1 MSQKILLQTILRL
14 QDQIKTGAANFMDV
28 SAEYLKSTGNFLD
41 GSLKNVALEEIN
53 KLAPSNVEDLSVIR
67 TENFRT
73 SPQGEG
79 IMSKYTSTDL
89 PAAEQDAIM
98 DNFLKGADRTYA
110 KFVDDAL
117 VDLQNAS
124 PSEQKEMIK
133 AIIGRK
139 GTFKY
144 LEDADAKKLLNSV
157 EPIDFGQNIKGIYD
171 EAQGPGAGDAMVEAL
186 KSPGAKKSKEIME
199 EALGV
204 TLRGDETFGEL
215 MEMKN
220 ALKTKEADQ
229 GLGSLYPKGGLSE
242 EIKRDDLA
250 GFMREMRKAGI
261 KNEDVMDVAK
271 ITDVA
276 EGKRAATT
284 LARAVDM
291 GADTKIKQEFLS
303 ELDEKI
309 MDNGP
314 RYFQEEFQGYD
325 SYGELIESKG
335 RMIRNGIVDDLEE
348 LGVDDQKVTRIIR
361 YANDVAKR
369 NPYQP
374 EAYIEAI
381 KQDLEASNIKYDM
394 SFWENYISKIL
405 ELSAKPATR
414 FAGGGLV

>member
-14 QDQIKTGAANFMDV
+14 QDEIKTGAANFMDV
-28 SAEYLKSTGNFLD
+28 SAAYLRDSGDFLD

-53 KLAPSNVEDLSVIR
+53 KIAPSNVSS
-67 TENFRT
+67 FPAT
-73 SPQGEG
+73 SGQG
-79 IMSKYTSTDL
+79 IMSKYKNATDDI
-89 PAAEQDAIM
+89 PAAEQDVIL
-98 DNFLKGADRTYA
+98 DNFMKGADRTYA

-117 VDLQNAS
+117 IDLQNAS

-144 LEDADAKKLLNSV
+144 LDTADAKKLLNSV
-157 EPIDFGQNIKGIYD
+157 DNPTVGT
-171 EAQGPGAGDAMVEAL
+171 V
-186 KSPGAKKSKEIME
+186 SP
-199 EALGV
+199 
-204 TLRGDETFGEL
+204 LRGDESFDEL
-215 MEMKN
+215 LD
-220 ALKTKEADQ
+220 LKKAEDLKEKAKTGNTEFDEILDAEFKKAFAKKESKE
-229 GLGSLYPKGGLSE
+229 GLGSLYPKTKFPNADFGKNLTS
-242 EIKRDDLA
+242 KRTDLA
-250 GFMREMRKAGI
+250 GFMKEMRKAGI

-284 LARAVDM
+284 LARAADM

-303 ELDEKI
+303 DLDEKV
-309 MDNGP
+309 MNNGP

-325 SYGELIESKG
+325 SYGELIQTESSK
-335 RMIRNGIVDDLEE
+335 IRNAIVDDLET
-348 LGVDDQKVTRIIR
+348 LGVDEQKLTNILT
-361 YANDVAKR
+361 YSNDVAKK

-374 EAYIEAI
+374 EAFIESI
-381 KQDLEASNIKYDM
+381 KQELEMNNIKYDM

-405 ELSAKPATR
+405 ELSSKTEPR

>member
-1 MSQKILLQTILRL
+1 MANRILLQTLLRFS
-14 QDQIKTGAANFMDV
+14 DDIKSGAAKVQDV
-28 SAEYLKSTGNFLD
+28 VTDYFNQTGKSVTDEERGIILKEFQDN
-41 GSLKNVALEEIN
+41 
-53 KLAPSNVEDLSVIR
+53 APSNVEEVDFSSDFL
-67 TENFRT
+67 F
-73 SPQGEG
+73 
-79 IMSKYTSTDL
+79 TD
-89 PAAEQDAIM
+89 
-98 DNFLKGADRTYA
+98 
-110 KFVDDAL
+110 
-117 VDLQNAS
+117 
-124 PSEQKEMIK
+124 K
-133 AIIGRK
+133 A
-139 GTFKY
+139 
-144 LEDADAKKLLNSV
+144 
-157 EPIDFGQNIKGIYD
+157 
-171 EAQGPGAGDAMVEAL
+171 
-186 KSPGAKKSKEIME
+186 KSKTPFTDKVKEQNPDVE
-199 EALGV
+199 
-204 TLRGDETFGEL
+204 LRGDETFGEL
-215 MEMKN
+215 TEKLGKSKAEDLSPE
-220 ALKTKEADQ
+220 ALAENLKEKAKTGNTEFDEILDAEFKKAFGKKESKE
-229 GLGSLYPKGGLSE
+229 GLGSLYPKGKTR
-242 EIKRDDLA
+242 EIFDAANAERNDLA

-261 KNEDVMDVAK
+261 KNKDVMDVAK

-284 LARAVDM
+284 LARAADM

-348 LGVDDQKVTRIIR
+348 LGVDDQQVTRIIS

>member
-14 QDQIKTGAANFMDV
+14 QDEIKTGAANFMDV
-28 SAEYLKSTGNFLD
+28 SAAYLRDSGDFLD

-53 KLAPSNVEDLSVIR
+53 KLAPSNVASFP
-67 TENFRT
+67 TT
-73 SPQGEG
+73 SGQG
-79 IMSKYTSTDL
+79 IMSKYKSTDI

-133 AIIGRK
+133 SIIGRK

-144 LEDADAKKLLNSV
+144 LEDADAKKLLNS
-157 EPIDFGQNIKGIYD
+157 IDKPAVGT
-171 EAQGPGAGDAMVEAL
+171 V
-186 KSPGAKKSKEIME
+186 SP
-199 EALGV
+199 
-204 TLRGDETFGEL
+204 LRGDESFDELLDVKKAEDLSPEALAKNLKEKAKTGNTEFDEILDAEFKKAFG
-215 MEMKN
+215 K
-220 ALKTKEADQ
+220 KESKE
-229 GLGSLYPKGGLSE
+229 GLGSLYPKGKTR
-242 EIKRDDLA
+242 EIFDASNAERDDLA

-261 KNEDVMDVAK
+261 KNEDVMNTAK

-284 LARAVDM
+284 LARAADM

-303 ELDEKI
+303 DLDEKV
-309 MDNGP
+309 MNNGP

-325 SYGELIESKG
+325 SYGELIQTETS
-335 RMIRNGIVDDLEE
+335 RIRNAVVDDLEA
-348 LGVDDQKVTRIIR
+348 LGVDEQKLTNILT
-361 YANDVAKR
+361 YSNDVAKK

-374 EAYIEAI
+374 EAFIESI
-381 KQDLEASNIKYDM
+381 KQELEMNNIKYDM

-414 FAGGGLV
+414 FAVGGLV

>member
-1 MSQKILLQTILRL
+1 MANRLLLQTLVKFRDEIKSGSAKV
-14 QDQIKTGAANFMDV
+14 QDVVTDYFN
-28 SAEYLKSTGNFLD
+28 STGKQPTADERSIILNEF
-41 GSLKNVALEEIN
+41 NEF
-53 KLAPSNVEDLSVIR
+53 APSNVEDLSVIR
-67 TENFRT
+67 TENLRT
-73 SPQGEG
+73 SPDGEG
-79 IMSKYTSTDL
+79 IMSKYKNATDDI

-144 LEDADAKKLLNSV
+144 LDDADAKKLLNSV
-157 EPIDFGQNIKGIYD
+157 DKPTVGT
-171 EAQGPGAGDAMVEAL
+171 V
-186 KSPGAKKSKEIME
+186 SP
-199 EALGV
+199 
-204 TLRGDETFGEL
+204 LRGDESFDELLDLKKAEDLKEKAKTGNTEFDEILDAEFKKAFG
-215 MEMKN
+215 K
-220 ALKTKEADQ
+220 KESKE
-229 GLGSLYPKGGLSE
+229 GLGSLYPKGEPG
-242 EIKRDDLA
+242 EIFDTANSKRTDLA
-250 GFMREMRKAGI
+250 GFMKAMRKAGI
-261 KNEDVMDVAK
+261 KNEDVMNTAK

-284 LARAVDM
+284 LARAADM

-303 ELDEKI
+303 DLDEKV
-309 MDNGP
+309 MNNGP

-325 SYGELIESKG
+325 SYGELIQNESS
-335 RMIRNGIVDDLEE
+335 RIRNAVVDDLEA
-348 LGVDDQKVTRIIR
+348 LGVDEQKLTNILT
-361 YANDVAKR
+361 YSNDVAKK

-374 EAYIEAI
+374 EAFIESI
-381 KQDLEASNIKYDM
+381 KQELEMNNIKYDM

-405 ELSAKPATR
+405 ELSSKPATR

>member
-1 MSQKILLQTILRL
+1 MARRTDIIEAFIAHLGSNTDVLT
-14 QDQIKTGAANFMDV
+14 ANV
-28 SAEYLKSTGNFLD
+28 YR
-41 GSLKNVALEEIN
+41 V
-53 KLAPSNVEDLSVIR
+53 
-67 TENFRT
+67 
-73 SPQGEG
+73 
-79 IMSKYTSTDL
+79 
-89 PAAEQDAIM
+89 
-98 DNFLKGADRTYA
+98 
-110 KFVDDAL
+110 
-117 VDLQNAS
+117 
-124 PSEQKEMIK
+124 
-133 AIIGRK
+133 
-139 GTFKY
+139 FKY
-144 LEDADAKKLLNSV
+144 LDDADAKKLLNSV
-157 EPIDFGQNIKGIYD
+157 DN
-171 EAQGPGAGDAMVEAL
+171 PGAGT
-186 KSPGAKKSKEIME
+186 GEIV
-199 EALGV
+199 G
-204 TLRGDETFGEL
+204 LRGDETFDEL
-215 MEMKN
+215 IQ
-220 ALKTKEADQ
+220 TKETDQ
-229 GLGSLYPKGGLSE
+229 GLGSLYPKGKTR
-242 EIKRDDLA
+242 EIFDASNAERDDLA

-261 KNEDVMDVAK
+261 KNEDVMNVAK
-271 ITDVA
+271 MTDVA
-276 EGKRAATT
+276 QGKRAATT

-303 ELDEKI
+303 ELDEKV

-405 ELSAKPATR
+405 ELSSKGQPR

>member
-1 MSQKILLQTILRL
+1 MANRLLLQTLIKFRDEIKSGSAKV
-14 QDQIKTGAANFMDV
+14 QDVVTDYFN
-28 SAEYLKSTGNFLD
+28 STGKQPTADERIIILNEF
-41 GSLKNVALEEIN
+41 NEF
-53 KLAPSNVEDLSVIR
+53 APSNIEDLSVIR
-67 TENFRT
+67 TENLRT
-73 SPQGEG
+73 SPDSQ
-79 IMSKYTSTDL
+79 TPFTDKL
-89 PAAEQDAIM
+89 RQ
-98 DNFLKGADRTYA
+98 
-110 KFVDDAL
+110 
-117 VDLQNAS
+117 QN
-124 PSEQKEMIK
+124 P
-133 AIIGRK
+133 
-139 GTFKY
+139 
-144 LEDADAKKLLNSV
+144 DV
-157 EPIDFGQNIKGIYD
+157 E
-171 EAQGPGAGDAMVEAL
+171 
-186 KSPGAKKSKEIME
+186 
-199 EALGV
+199 
-204 TLRGDETFGEL
+204 LRGDETFGEL
-215 MEMKN
+215 TEKLGKSKAEDLSPE
-220 ALKTKEADQ
+220 ALAENLKEKAKTGNTEFDEILDAEFKKAFGKKESKE
-229 GLGSLYPKGGLSE
+229 GLGSLYPKGKTR
-242 EIKRDDLA
+242 EIFDAANAERNDLA

-261 KNEDVMDVAK
+261 KNKDVMDVAK

-284 LARAVDM
+284 LARAADM

-348 LGVDDQKVTRIIR
+348 LGVDDQQVTRIIS

>member
-1 MSQKILLQTILRL
+1 MANRLLLQTLLRFS
-14 QDQIKTGAANFMDV
+14 DDIKSGAAKVQDV
-28 SAEYLKSTGNFLD
+28 VTDYFNTTGKSVTDEERGIILKEFQDN
-41 GSLKNVALEEIN
+41 
-53 KLAPSNVEDLSVIR
+53 APSNVTTL
-67 TENFRT
+67 
-73 SPQGEG
+73 EG
-79 IMSKYTSTDL
+79 VDPRETIMSTYKSVGDDI
-89 PAAEQDAIM
+89 PAAEQDAM
-98 DNFLKGADRTYA
+98 MEKFLQGADRTYA

-144 LEDADAKKLLNSV
+144 LEDVDAKKLLNSV
-157 EPIDFGQNIKGIYD
+157 DKPAVGT
-171 EAQGPGAGDAMVEAL
+171 V
-186 KSPGAKKSKEIME
+186 SS
-199 EALGV
+199 
-204 TLRGDETFGEL
+204 LRGDESFDEL
-215 MEMKN
+215 IQ
-220 ALKTKEADQ
+220 TKETDQ

-284 LARAVDM
+284 LARAADM

-303 ELDEKI
+303 ELDEKV
-309 MDNGP
+309 MDKGP
-314 RYFQEEFQGYD
+314 RFFQEEYHGYESFD
-325 SYGELIESKG
+325 ALLKNKGIEV
-335 RMIRNGIVDDLEE
+335 RNAIYDDLEA
-348 LGVDDQKVTRIIR
+348 LGVDEEKVSSIMR
-361 YANDVAKR
+361 YANDVAKK

-405 ELSAKPATR
+405 ELSSKGQPR

>member
-1 MSQKILLQTILRL
+1 
-14 QDQIKTGAANFMDV
+14 
-28 SAEYLKSTGNFLD
+28 
-41 GSLKNVALEEIN
+41 
-53 KLAPSNVEDLSVIR
+53 
-67 TENFRT
+67 
-73 SPQGEG
+73 
-79 IMSKYTSTDL
+79 
-89 PAAEQDAIM
+89 M

-144 LEDADAKKLLNSV
+144 LDDADAKKLLNSV
-157 EPIDFGQNIKGIYD
+157 DKPAVGT
-171 EAQGPGAGDAMVEAL
+171 V
-186 KSPGAKKSKEIME
+186 SP
-199 EALGV
+199 
-204 TLRGDETFGEL
+204 LRGDESFDELLDLKKAEDLKEKAKTGNTEFDEILDAEFKKAFG
-215 MEMKN
+215 K
-220 ALKTKEADQ
+220 KESKE

-250 GFMREMRKAGI
+250 GFMRAMRKAGI

-284 LARAVDM
+284 LARAADM

-348 LGVDDQKVTRIIR
+348 LGVDDQQVTRIMR

-405 ELSAKPATR
+405 ELSSKGQPR